1 MPVLNLG
8 EPEKAYPAV
17 MLDKFVGKRL
27 LVVGGARC
35 VWDDLATIPVKPD
48 ADNGGYDV
56 LCVNDIVMHYPG
68 RVRHFYSNDHRWM
81 SNWLNARRELLV
93 RKFGPIQ
100 YTHSCR
106 TGGQYSWPWP
116 GNGTSGLGAVYTGLA
131 MGYERIV
138 LVGVPLDDSG
148 HYFDPPWRKSN
159 FNQEVGTMNDGNMMY
174 WQSAKTRVFKDKVR
188 ACSGRTRT
196 LLGAP

>member
-8 EPEKAYPAV
+8 EAESAYPTG
-17 MLDKFVGKRL
+17 MLDKFNGKRL
-27 LVVGGARC
+27 LIVCGARC
-35 VWDDLATIPVKPD
+35 VWDDLASIAVKPD

-56 LCVNDIVMHYPG
+56 MCVNDIVMHYPG
-68 RVRHFYSNDHRWM
+68 RVLHFYSNDHRWM
-81 SNWLNARRELLV
+81 ANWINARRELMI

-116 GNGTSGLGAVYTGLA
+116 GHGTSALGAVYTGLA
-131 MGYERIV
+131 MGYDRIV
-138 LVGVPLDDSG
+138 LAGVPLDDAG
-148 HYFDPPWRKSN
+148 HYFDPPWKKSN
-159 FNQEVGTMNDGNMMY
+159 FLQEIGTMDSGAMMY
-174 WQSAKTRVFKDKVR
+174 WQGAKSKVFNNKVR